1 MTPGTKQFL
10 AKSKTIPETSIFAK
24 HILSKSCENLYQ
36 NNGEN
41 MNNGVLKPWKS
52 KEIRDVGPRDDWKP
66 PLPGTQGPYTIGVSP
81 GVRCFTAQA
90 TTWPNQGPQELPNP
104 CKSKNNQCENRF
116 RKSKRKKHENRWK
129 WTLDRCSSIS
139 WFLRKSI
146 TLKSFFQKWHLHSR
160 KNDVKF
166 DGWKL
171 I

>member
-1 MTPGTKQFL
+1 MTPRTNSFL

-24 HILSKSCENLYQ
+24 HILSKSCESLYQ

-116 RKSKRKKHENRWK
+116 RKSKRKKHEK
-129 WTLDRCSSIS
+129 SLKMYPGSMLLDFLIFAKDNNVKIVFSEMASTFYKKRC
-139 WFLRKSI
+139 
-146 TLKSFFQKWHLHSR
+146 
-160 KNDVKF
+160 
-166 DGWKL
+166 
-171 I
+171 